1 MSYDA
6 NDALN
11 EIEEALSE
19 LERVAEDTADH
30 PSSSYGMGALLRGKS
45 GEILDG
51 KSFAAMVH
59 AFGAWIETDSEDTS
73 RRVHNAL
80 VTAATGT
87 EESVKVAKE

>member
-19 LERVAEDTADH
+19 LERVAED
-30 PSSSYGMGALLRGKS
+30 
-45 GEILDG
+45 
-51 KSFAAMVH
+51 AAMVH